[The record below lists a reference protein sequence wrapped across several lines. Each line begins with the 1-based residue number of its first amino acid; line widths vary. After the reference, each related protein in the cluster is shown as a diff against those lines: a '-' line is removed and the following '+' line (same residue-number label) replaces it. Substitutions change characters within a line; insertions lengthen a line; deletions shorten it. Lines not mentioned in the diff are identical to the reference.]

1 MIHGLYVVVLVL
13 GLILGGCGSDGT
25 DGSVNQAV
33 SPASSKTAKIMPL
46 GDSITASSAGQASYR
61 YYLWQLAIGR
71 GYKIDFVGSQHGVS
85 GGAPKFNDFDMDH
98 EGHGGWTTDQILAQ
112 VRSWAANTSPDFVL
126 IHIGDNDMAAGQ
138 DSPGI
143 VKELGQII
151 DQLRIVNPRIA
162 VVLAQIIPRVSPGL
176 PQLPTFNAQL
186 PALIASKHLG
196 SSPVVLVDQF
206 TGFNPVTMTWDG
218 IHPNA
223 IGEAQ
228 MADRWIS
235 ALDPLLDSFFASP

>member
-1 MIHGLYVVVLVL
+1 
-13 GLILGGCGSDGT
+13 
-25 DGSVNQAV
+25 
-33 SPASSKTAKIMPL
+33 MPL

-126 IHIGDNDMAAGQ
+126 IHLGDNDMAAGQ

-151 DQLRIVNPRIA
+151 DQTQDRQSQNSSRLGTDHSA
-162 VVLAQIIPRVSPGL
+162 RVTWPSPAFHIQCAT
-176 PQLPTFNAQL
+176 PCTHRSQAPWKFACRTRR
-186 PALIASKHLG
+186 
-196 SSPVVLVDQF
+196 PVYRF
-206 TGFNPVTMTWDG
+206 
-218 IHPNA
+218 
-223 IGEAQ
+223 
-228 MADRWIS
+228 
-235 ALDPLLDSFFASP
+235 

>member
-1 MIHGLYVVVLVL
+1 MVRQTRQLLHRLLKQL
-13 GLILGGCGSDGT
+13 
-25 DGSVNQAV
+25 
-33 SPASSKTAKIMPL
+33 IMPL

-61 YYLWQLAIGR
+61 YYLWQLAIDR

-112 VRSWAANTSPDFVL
+112 VQSWAANTSPDFVL
-126 IHIGDNDMAAGQ
+126 IHLGDNDMAAGQ

-143 VKELGQII
+143 V
-151 DQLRIVNPRIA
+151 NPRIG

-186 PALIASKHLG
+186 PALIAAKHLG